1 MKQSK
6 NTKRAL
12 TASILSMIVCCAML
26 IGSTFAWFTDS
37 VTSGNNKIVAGN
49 LDVAMEWRDGKEDP
63 SAAEGWQDASGT
75 AIFSYDLDS
84 VTSGNNKI
92 VAGNLDVA
100 MEWRDGKEDPSAAE
114 GWQDAS
120 GTAIFSY
127 DLWEPGYTEARHVRI
142 SNKGNL
148 ALKYEIRIAANGEV
162 SKLADVIDVYYIKG
176 GRQLTGRADLTDENK
191 IGTLKEVLAN
201 PAAATGHLSK
211 DGKDVAT
218 IALKMQEGAGNEYQ
232 GESIGTD
239 FTIQLVA
246 TQYTEEN
253 DSFDNQYD
261 KDATIALKMQEGA
274 GNEYQGESIGT
285 DFTIQ
290 LVATQYTEE
299 NDSFDNQYD
308 KDAAIP
314 SSGKV
319 LVDALNNPDIKEI
332 TVGESII
339 LGEGAYAGS
348 NGNQNLAVLT
358 DKDIDFANQ
367 TLTRP
372 MNGSGNG
379 FMIGNDN
386 TPVTVNVTNGNFISD
401 DGQRLIQVSAGSTV
415 TFKDS
420 KFTAAGGDKI
430 VTLNLKP
437 NDLTTTV
444 VFENCE
450 FDKAAVEIAG
460 RSGGTSNVNVQ
471 FINCTFTNLKPNDL
485 TTTVV
490 FENCEFDKAA
500 VEIAGRSG
508 GTSNVNVQFINC
520 TFTGTTLEKVAP
532 EHADNHKYGTYAGY
546 YTTSQLI
553 ATNSYISGNVGF
565 DDCKFNWNG
574 PADLGK
580 SKTSEV
586 FENYGAVYTLK
597 DCTVT
602 VTNSNGQTKIFAS
615 ENANKLKF
623 EGTNTFYVDG
633 IEVDYKGAAK

>member
-6 NTKRAL
+6 HTKRAL
-12 TASILSMIVCCAML
+12 LASILSVVVCVAML
-26 IGSTFAWFTDS
+26 VGSTFAWFT
-37 VTSGNNKIVAGN
+37 
-49 LDVAMEWRDGKEDP
+49 
-63 SAAEGWQDASGT
+63 
-75 AIFSYDLDS
+75 DS

-211 DGKDVAT
+211 DGKDV
-218 IALKMQEGAGNEYQ
+218 
-232 GESIGTD
+232 
-239 FTIQLVA
+239 
-246 TQYTEEN
+246 
-253 DSFDNQYD
+253 
-261 KDATIALKMQEGA
+261 ATIALKMQEGA

-471 FINCTFTNLKPNDL
+471 FINCTFT
-485 TTTVV
+485 
-490 FENCEFDKAA
+490 
-500 VEIAGRSG
+500 
-508 GTSNVNVQFINC
+508 
-520 TFTGTTLEKVAP
+520 GTTLEKVAP

-553 ATNSYISGNVGF
+553 ATNSYISGNVSF